1 MALQNAATET
11 THALPAGLS
20 AGHPGER
27 RDRIG
32 YLFVAFFGVPFLIFN
47 ILPVLFGAFVGFTEW
62 GIIGAPEWV
71 GFENFREAASD
82 PSLSQAFR
90 NILLY
95 GLIIV
100 PSVTTI
106 GLAAALFVN
115 QGWPLTSFART
126 MFFAPHVVSATV
138 IGLIWVWI
146 LDTRFGV
153 LNQYLMQIGLPEIPW
168 LTSTQWSLI
177 GVSIASV
184 WWDLGL
190 AFILFLAALQGVP
203 KTLYEAAQ
211 IDGASRRHQFWYV
224 TLPHLRAVASMV
236 ITLQLIST
244 MRIFSQVY
252 VMTGGGPA
260 GSSNSV
266 IHYIY
271 TTAIVRNAM
280 GYASAIS
287 ILLFIT
293 IIVLTLIQRY
303 LVRESSRG

>member
-1 MALQNAATET
+1 MDMPDAFASGAL
-11 THALPAGLS
+11 AGR
-20 AGHPGER
+20 PGR
-27 RDRIG
+27 RFDRIG
-32 YLFVAFFGVPFLIFN
+32 YLFIAFFGIPFLLFN
-47 ILPVLFGAFVGFTEW
+47 ILPVLFGVFVGFTQW
-62 GIIGAPEWV
+62 GIVGAPRWI
-71 GFENFREAASD
+71 GLGNFYTAFAD
-82 PSLSQAFR
+82 PTLRQAFT
-90 NILLY
+90 NVFLY

-100 PSVTTI
+100 PGVSVI

-115 QGWPLTSFART
+115 QGWPLTALARS

-146 LDTRFGV
+146 LDTRLGIV
-153 LNQYLMQIGLPEIPW
+153 NQYLGALGISAIPW

-177 GVSIASV
+177 GVSIASI

-190 AFILFLAALQGVP
+190 AFILFLAALQEVP
-203 KTLYEAAQ
+203 KTLYEAAS
-211 IDGASRRHQFWYV
+211 IDGASRLQQFRYV
-224 TLPHLRAVASMV
+224 TLPHIRPVASMV

-244 MRIFSQVY
+244 MRIFSQVF

-280 GYASAIS
+280 GYASTIS
-287 ILLFIT
+287 ILLFLV
-293 IIVLTLIQRY
+293 IIVVTIVQRY
-303 LVRESSRG
+303 FIREAARG